1 MRKGAISRNQKG
13 QLNIYLR
20 RRVINFEGFECVV
33 SSFQKD
39 KADKCSRGD
48 KGSKAGVKSKRER
61 RRK

>member
-20 RRVINFEGFECVV
+20 RRVINSEGFECVV

-39 KADKCSRGD
+39 KTDKCSSGD
-48 KGSKAGVKSKRER
+48 KGSKVGEKG
-61 RRK
+61 